1 MANFDKT
8 VSNSDA
14 RGPSLDLIGVYL
26 NGASA
31 LAADE
36 VMVVAGGAGAKQG
49 LAVGRAD
56 AVGIL
61 VGGEVGERAIDGGQ
75 PNRRSVGVQN
85 LVQLL
90 GTDKANRLA
99 KGVTNRVFLPGVAF
113 AAHLAT
119 ALRRPPTIRQT
130 R

>member
-1 MANFDKT
+1 MANFDKS
-8 VSNSDA
+8 VSNPDA
-14 RGPSLDLIGVYL
+14 GGPTLDLIGVDL

-31 LAADE
+31 FATDQ
-36 VMVVAGGAGAKQG
+36 VMVVVGGAGAKQG

-61 VGGEVGERAIDGGQ
+61 VSGEVGERSINGGQ

-85 LVQLL
+85 LMQLL
-90 GTDKANRLA
+90 GTDKTNRLA
-99 KGVTNRVFLPGVAF
+99 EGVTNRVFLPGVAF

>member
-14 RGPSLDLIGVYL
+14 GGPTLDLIGVDL

-31 LAADE
+31 LAADQ
-36 VMVVAGGAGAKQG
+36 VMVVAGGAGAKQR

-61 VGGEVGERAIDGGQ
+61 VGGEVGERSIDGGQ
-75 PNRRSVGVQN
+75 PNRRPVCVQH

-90 GTDKANRLA
+90 GTDKPDRLA
-99 KGVTNRVFLPGVAF
+99 ERVTYGVFLPGVAF

-119 ALRRPPTIRQT
+119 ALRRPPMTRQIR
-130 R
+130 